1 MKIAYK
7 IFMPLLL
14 LAVFPVLYFM
24 PLLHVAG
31 TVGSNSLNTMIN
43 LPEYSS
49 VNDIVKMSGDTDPE
63 QRESIK
69 EIIKMLMDKNSS
81 IGAQLPNTK
90 YLYPVAVFGV
100 LMLLLTL
107 AAAVLAFTKHY
118 GITTGLT
125 GGALL
130 SAVGVNVFFGKF
142 AEPILTGEINLTSV
156 MTAIAGTGNISNS
169 ILSSLGDSLGGLGSI
184 LAPLIDTFAGLLGK
198 SILNISSLELA
209 VGFTFA
215 LLLLIFALIFS
226 LIVAVMQR
234 YAK

>member
-24 PLLHVAG
+24 PLLHFAG
-31 TVGSNSLNTMIN
+31 TLGANSLNSMIN

-49 VNDIVKMSGDTDPE
+49 VNDIVKMSGETDPE
-63 QRESIK
+63 QRETIK
-69 EIIKMLMDKNSS
+69 EIIKMLMDKNST

-107 AAAVLAFTKHY
+107 AALVLAFTRHY

-130 SAVGVNVFFGKF
+130 SAVGVNIFFGKF

-184 LAPLIDTFAGLLGK
+184 LSPLIDAFAGLLGK

-226 LIVAVMQR
+226 LIVTVMQR